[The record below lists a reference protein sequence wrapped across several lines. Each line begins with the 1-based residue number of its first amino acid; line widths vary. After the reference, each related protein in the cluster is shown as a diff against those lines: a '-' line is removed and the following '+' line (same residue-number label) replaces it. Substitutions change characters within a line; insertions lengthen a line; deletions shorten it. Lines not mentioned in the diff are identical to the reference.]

1 VASPDVLLSFA
12 AASLFGAGSALT
24 GLSALAGLL
33 SLAIV
38 FPKATLI

>member
-1 VASPDVLLSFA
+1 LA
-12 AASLFGAGSALT
+12 

-38 FPKATLI
+38 FPNAKLTYSWLLE